1 MQKIAGC
8 RSISAMAFAI
18 ASVPALAQAEP
29 VWITTTGLKPATP
42 VVLHFRRDLQ
52 APASTA
58 PYLVDV
64 SADNRFILYVNGK
77 RVAEGPARGDL
88 AHWRY
93 ETVDLRP
100 YLKPGHNVVAAEVW
114 NAVTKTDDNNRF
126 QTAPL
131 AQLSARTGFW
141 LRDHSPSATLDS
153 GASWRVT
160 IQPGHAFTP
169 PFPALI
175 KSFGS
180 TFYAAGS
187 AEEIDGAPQDW
198 NWTGDK
204 ETPAAWKDAVPAL
217 AQGEASPWTLMANPL
232 PQMSR
237 EAIAAGEVVRTD
249 IPSGKA
255 FPKAAITI
263 PANATR
269 TLLIDQGVMRSAYL
283 ALSVSKGRGATI
295 TVTYSEALY
304 DKEKHKGDRNQVAGH
319 DAIGIEDVFH
329 PAGGKSETYRP
340 LWWRTWRYMKIQVQT
355 ATEPLVLDDLKLD
368 ETGYPFD
375 AKGYFKSN
383 DADLN
388 KIWDIGWRTVSID
401 AHETFMDSSYWEQL
415 QYVGDTR
422 IDNIITYTL
431 TGDPR
436 LPIQAID
443 AYGNSQGADGMIQ
456 SAYPSS
462 TDNVIPP
469 FGLLWLGMMHDYV
482 TYQPDLAVIKRNLA
496 GGRKILDWY
505 APYVMANG
513 LVTMTPKWNYIDWAG
528 DAQMPFA
535 PTEFDRFPSFDRAT
549 KTSCLVSLAY
559 LGALKDMTAVEIAA
573 GDPKLAEIDQQKAV
587 AVTDSIRSQ
596 CWDEKRGLFA
606 DSPAK
611 TVFSQHTNALA
622 VLYDVAPKDRAG
634 QILDKVTKADG
645 IDAPQGVLTASYY
658 FSWYL
663 IKAYQH
669 AGLSD
674 RYLKLVDTWRD
685 LLKLHYTTWPETRG
699 ETRSDTHAWSSH
711 PTADLIGVVAGV
723 RPGSPGYG
731 SVEIEPHLGNLTAVE
746 AGAMTPKGL
755 VSVTYKKV
763 SSSGFD
769 ITVVK
774 PESLPGRFV
783 WKGQVYPLSATK
795 TVLRLP

>member
-1 MQKIAGC
+1 MRNSAGC
-8 RSISAMAFAI
+8 LSISAVALAI
-18 ASVPALAQAEP
+18 AGVPALAQAEP
-29 VWITTTGLKPATP
+29 VWITTTDLKPATP
-42 VVLHFRRDLQ
+42 VVLHFRHDLE
-52 APASTA
+52 ARASKT
-58 PYLVDV
+58 PYFVDV
-64 SADNRFILYVNGK
+64 SADNRFILYVNGQ

-114 NAVTKTDDNNRF
+114 NAVTKTDEANRF

-131 AQLSARTGFW
+131 AQISARTGFW
-141 LRDHSPSATLDS
+141 LRDHSPSAALES
-153 GASWRVT
+153 GPSWRVSV
-160 IQPGHAFTP
+160 QPGHDFTS

-175 KSFGS
+175 KRLGG

-187 AEEIDGAPQDW
+187 TEDIDGASQDW
-198 NWTGDK
+198 NWAGNT
-204 ETPAAWKDAVPAL
+204 ETPAAWQNAVPAL
-217 AQGEASPWTLMANPL
+217 AQGEASPWSLMANPL
-232 PQMSR
+232 PQMAR
-237 EAIAAGEVVRTD
+237 EAIAPGKVVRTD
-249 IPSGKA
+249 LPAGKA
-255 FPKAAITI
+255 FPKTAVTV

-269 TLLIDQGVMRSAYL
+269 TLLIDQGAMRAAYP
-283 ALSVSKGRGATI
+283 ALTVSGGKGAKI

-304 DKEKHKGDRNQVAGH
+304 DKDKHKGDRDEVAGR

-329 PAGGKSETYRP
+329 PAGGRAETYRP
-340 LWWRTWRYMKIQVQT
+340 LWWRTWRYMKIEVQT
-355 ATEPLVLDDLKLD
+355 GANPLVLDGLKLD
-368 ETGYPFD
+368 ETGYPFQ
-375 AKGYFKSN
+375 AKGYFRSN

-388 KIWDIGWRTVSID
+388 RIWDIGWRTVRVD
-401 AHETFMDSSYWEQL
+401 AHETFMDSAYWEQL

-422 IDNIITYTL
+422 IDNVITYTL

-436 LPIQAID
+436 LPAQAID

-482 TYQPDLAVIKRNLA
+482 TYQPDLAVIKRNIG

-505 APYVMANG
+505 APYVMPNG

-535 PTEFDRFPSFDRAT
+535 PTEYDRFPSFDRTT

-559 LGALKDMTAVEIAA
+559 LGALTDMAAVETAT
-573 GDPKLAEIDQQKAV
+573 GDPTLAEVDQQKA
-587 AVTDSIRSQ
+587 AGVTDAIRSQ

-634 QILDKVTKADG
+634 EILDKVTKADG
-645 IDAPQGVLTASYY
+645 IDAPDGVVTASYY

-711 PTADLIGVVAGV
+711 PTADLIGIVAGIH
-723 RPGSPGYG
+723 PGSAGYG
-731 SVEIEPHLGNLTAVE
+731 SVAIEPHLGNLTSVE
-746 AGAMTPKGL
+746 AGAVTPKGL
-755 VSVTYKKV
+755 VSVTYKK
-763 SSSGFD
+763 SGPSGFD
-769 ITVVK
+769 ATIVK
-774 PESLPGRFV
+774 PEGLPGQFV
-783 WKGQVYPLSATK
+783 WKGRAYPLSATR
-795 TVLRLP
+795 TVLHLP